1 MAMMCPQETHD
12 QCSCAAHRTIEQ
24 FLLPDGVIGNT
35 VGSEPIVLGSNPIWQ
50 PAMIGFLT
58 NSR

>member
-1 MAMMCPQETHD
+1 MTMCPQETHD

-35 VGSEPIVLGSNPIWQ
+35 VGSEPIVLGSNPSLAASDDRI
-50 PAMIGFLT
+50 FD
-58 NSR
+58 